1 MTGPLDPF
9 GRNINYLRISVT
21 DRCNLR
27 CIYCMPLEGVPQM
40 SHIELLSY
48 EEIQTVVRAAA
59 ELGINRI
66 RLTGGEPLVR
76 AELPK
81 LVRMLSQIEGIEE
94 VTLTTNGVLL
104 KKYALELKQ
113 AGLSRVNVSLDTLKA
128 DKFRYITRLGEL
140 QGVLE
145 GIEAAKKAGF
155 EPVKINTVLMRGI
168 NDDEILDFARMT
180 YEDGWHVR
188 FIELMPF
195 KGVAPM
201 PSGFVPSIELRQH
214 ISLLGKLEPY
224 PPNSIGGSI
233 GITGNGPA
241 MYYRLAGAKGTIG
254 FITPLTKTSFCSRC
268 NRMRLTSDGKLRPCL
283 LREDEIDL
291 KLPLRSDE
299 IGASMKELKRL
310 ILKAVASKPE
320 HHHLNEG
327 VARLVNRKMSQIGG

>member
-1 MTGPLDPF
+1 MTGPIDSF
-9 GRNINYLRISVT
+9 GRSINYLRISVT

-27 CIYCMPLEGVPQM
+27 CLYCMPPEGVPRIPH
-40 SHIELLSY
+40 SEILSY

-59 ELGINRI
+59 ELGINRL

-76 AELPK
+76 ADLPK

-94 VTLTTNGVLL
+94 LSLTTNGVFL

-155 EPVKINTVLMRGI
+155 EPVKINTVVMRGI
-168 NDDEILDFARMT
+168 NDDEVLDFAMMT
-180 YEDGWHVR
+180 YTDGWHIR

-195 KGVAPM
+195 KGVAE
-201 PSGFVPSIELRQH
+201 FVPSIELRQH
-214 ISLLGKLEPY
+214 ISLLGKLEPCA
-224 PPNSIGGSI
+224 S
-233 GITGNGPA
+233 ITGNGPA
-241 MYYRLAGAKGTIG
+241 MYYRLPGARGTIG
-254 FITPLTKTSFCSRC
+254 FISPLTETSFCSRC

-299 IGASMKELKRL
+299 IGAPMKELKRL

>member
-1 MTGPLDPF
+1 MTKNLDPF
-9 GRNINYLRISVT
+9 GRNVNYLRISVT

-40 SHIELLSY
+40 SHSELLSY

-76 AELPK
+76 AELPE
-81 LVRMLSQIEGIEE
+81 LVRMLSRIEGIEE
-94 VTLTTNGVLL
+94 LSLTTNGVFL

-128 DKFRYITRLGEL
+128 DTFRYITRLGEL

-155 EPVKINTVLMRGI
+155 EPVKTNTVVMRGI
-168 NDDEILDFARMT
+168 NDDEILDFAKMT

-195 KGVAPM
+195 KGVVE
-201 PSGFVPSIELRQH
+201 FVPSIELRQH
-214 ISLLGKLEPY
+214 ISLLGKLEPCA
-224 PPNSIGGSI
+224 S
-233 GITGNGPA
+233 ITGNGPA
-241 MYYRLAGAKGTIG
+241 MYYRLPGARGTIG
-254 FITPLTKTSFCSRC
+254 FISPLTETSFCSRC

-299 IGASMKELKRL
+299 IGAPMKELKRL

-327 VARLVNRKMSQIGG
+327 VDRLVNRKMSQIGG